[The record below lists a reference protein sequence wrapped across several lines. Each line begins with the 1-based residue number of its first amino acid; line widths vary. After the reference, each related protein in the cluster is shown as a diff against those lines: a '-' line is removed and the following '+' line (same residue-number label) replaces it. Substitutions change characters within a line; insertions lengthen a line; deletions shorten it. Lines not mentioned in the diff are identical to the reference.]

1 MKMPSRIIAA
11 LVCAGALP
19 YALAADFDDTARVV
33 RAVPHMQQVSHPR
46 QECRTV
52 MVPTAH
58 QARNP
63 AGAIV
68 GGVAGGVVGHQFG
81 KGSGKAVATVA
92 GVVGGAL
99 VGDHLANQNTP
110 TVVTEHPVQECRT
123 VEVMESR
130 PAGYEVTY
138 VYRGKSFTTILPY
151 APGDTLPVRVNVQP
165 M

>member
-1 MKMPSRIIAA
+1 MKMQSKVIVSLACACVIPFAA
-11 LVCAGALP
+11 
-19 YALAADFDDTARVV
+19 AADFDDTARVV

-52 MVPTAH
+52 MVPTA
-58 QARNP
+58 QQPRTP

-68 GGVAGGVVGHQFG
+68 GGIAG
-81 KGSGKAVATVA
+81 A
-92 GVVGGAL
+92 VGGAI
-99 VGDHLANQNTP
+99 VGDQIANQNNP
-110 TVVTEHPVQECRT
+110 TVVTEQPVQECRT

-151 APGDTLPVRVNVQP
+151 APGPSIPVRVNVQP
-165 M
+165 L

>member
-1 MKMPSRIIAA
+1 MKAQNTIIAS
-11 LVCAGALP
+11 LICACAFP
-19 YALAADFDDTARVV
+19 YAVAGEFDDTARVV
-33 RAVPHMQQVSHPR
+33 RSVPYMQPMSHPR

-52 MVPTAH
+52 MVPTAQ
-58 QARNP
+58 QAHNP

-99 VGDHLANQNTP
+99 VGDQLANQNNP
-110 TVVTEHPVQECRT
+110 TVVTERPVQECRT
-123 VEVMESR
+123 VEVMGSR

-151 APGDTLPVRVNVQP
+151 APGPSIPVRVSIQP
-165 M
+165 L

>member
-1 MKMPSRIIAA
+1 MKMQTKIIASLA
-11 LVCAGALP
+11 CACVIPFA
-19 YALAADFDDTARVV
+19 AAADFDDTARVI

-52 MVPTAH
+52 MVPTA
-58 QARNP
+58 QQTRTP

-68 GGVAGGVVGHQFG
+68 GGIAGGVVGHQFG
-81 KGSGKAVATVA
+81 KGSGKAAATIA
-92 GVVGGAL
+92 GAVGGAI
-99 VGDHLANQNTP
+99 VGDQIANQNNP
-110 TVVTEHPVQECRT
+110 TVVTEQPVQECRT

-151 APGDTLPVRVNVQP
+151 APGPSIPVRVNVQP
-165 M
+165 L